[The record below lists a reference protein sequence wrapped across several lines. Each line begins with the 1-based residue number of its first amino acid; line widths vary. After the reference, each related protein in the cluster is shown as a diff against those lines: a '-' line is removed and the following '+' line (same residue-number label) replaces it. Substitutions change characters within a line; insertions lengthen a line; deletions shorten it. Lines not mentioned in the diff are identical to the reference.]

1 MGSGKTSAIINKMF
15 SVTNHNEKFIFIT
28 PFLSEIE
35 RIIKHNDEMCQ
46 FKQPFNNGSGK
57 LEDLHKLLANGE
69 NIATTHALFLK
80 ATDETIQLIHE
91 GGYIL
96 ILDEV
101 LDVLHNFN
109 EVVPKDKRIT
119 YKKSAKD
126 EDGDFEWLIN
136 NGYIKSDENYNVQWH
151 GPATSNFHYS
161 EVKRLAEN
169 NTLRCID
176 NVLFWEYPQEVFK
189 AFSEIYVLTYLF
201 EGSILD
207 KYFQMYNL
215 HYKKVSSEKVGHSF
229 QLCSYSDDLKIRQ
242 QFANLINIYEG
253 NLNDIGNKKSA
264 FSVSWLKSANK
275 DRLNKIK
282 KVIRNYRD
290 SVKAKSSEIMW
301 TTIKQNRID
310 EKLSNVK
317 GFRFTKQLTAKDKKL
332 SEKELNKLRCFV
344 PCNAR
349 ATNDFADRTVLL
361 YLINRFLNPEV
372 KKYFAK
378 RGFPLDEDQF
388 ATSEMIQWIWR
399 SAIRKGK
406 PIHLFVPSSRMRG
419 LLYNWLGVQP
429 SRRTDPVRI
438 AS

>member
-1 MGSGKTSAIINKMF
+1 MGSGKTSSIISKMF
-15 SVTNHNEKFIFIT
+15 SVTNHNKNFIFIT

-126 EDGDFEWLIN
+126 DDGDFEWLIN
-136 NGYIKSDENYNVQWH
+136 NGYIKVDENYNVKWH

-215 HYKKVSSEKVGHSF
+215 HYKKVLSEKIGHNF
-229 QLCSYSDDLKIRQ
+229 QLCNYSDDLKIRQ
-242 QFANLINIYEG
+242 QFASLINIYEG
-253 NLNDIGNKKSA
+253 SLNNIGSKKSA
-264 FSVSWLKSANK
+264 FSVSWLK
-275 DRLNKIK
+275 
-282 KVIRNYRD
+282 
-290 SVKAKSSEIMW
+290 
-301 TTIKQNRID
+301 
-310 EKLSNVK
+310 
-317 GFRFTKQLTAKDKKL
+317 
-332 SEKELNKLRCFV
+332 
-344 PCNAR
+344 NAR
-349 ATNDFADRTVLL
+349 DRKSV
-361 YLINRFLNPEV
+361 V
-372 KKYFAK
+372 
-378 RGFPLDEDQF
+378 
-388 ATSEMIQWIWR
+388 
-399 SAIRKGK
+399 
-406 PIHLFVPSSRMRG
+406 
-419 LLYNWLGVQP
+419 
-429 SRRTDPVRI
+429 
-438 AS
+438 

>member
-1 MGSGKTSAIINKMF
+1 MGSGKTSSIIRKMF
-15 SVTNHNEKFIFIT
+15 SVTNHNENFIFIT

-80 ATDETIQLIHE
+80 ATDETIQLIYE

-96 ILDEV
+96 VLDEV
-101 LDVLHNFN
+101 LDVLYNFN

-136 NGYIKSDENYNVQWH
+136 NEYIKIDDSYNVKWQ
-151 GPATSNFHYS
+151 GPATANFHYS

-215 HYKKVSSEKVGHSF
+215 HYKKVSSEKKEHIF

-242 QFANLINIYEG
+242 RFADLINIYEG
-253 NLNDIGNKKSA
+253 GLNNIGNKKSA
-264 FSVSWLKSANK
+264 FSVSWLKGANR
-275 DRLNKIK
+275 DRMDEIK
-282 KVIRNYRD
+282 RAMRNYRD
-290 SVKAKSSEIMW
+290 SVKAKSSNIMW
-301 TTIKQNRID
+301 TTIKQNQLD
-310 EKLSNVK
+310 EKLGNVR
-317 GFRFTKQLTAKDKKL
+317 GFKYIKQLTADDKKL

-361 YLINRFLNPEV
+361 YLINRYLNPEI

-406 PIHLFVPSSRMRG
+406 PIYLFVPSSRMRG
-419 LLYNWLGVQP
+419 LLYDWLGVQP
-429 SRRTDPVRI
+429 SPRTSPVRI

>member
-15 SVTNHNEKFIFIT
+15 SVTNHNENFIFIT

-429 SRRTDPVRI
+429 SRRTAPVRI

>member
-1 MGSGKTSAIINKMF
+1 MGSGKTSSIINKMF
-15 SVTNHNEKFIFIT
+15 SVTNHNENFIFIT

-46 FKQPFNNGSGK
+46 FKQPFNNGNGK

-96 ILDEV
+96 VLDEV
-101 LDVLHNFN
+101 IDVLYDFN
-109 EVVPKDKRIT
+109 EAVPKDKRIT
-119 YKKSAKD
+119 YKKSAKG

-136 NGYIKSDENYNVQWH
+136 NNYIKVDDTCNVEWH
-151 GPATSNFHYS
+151 GPATANFHYS
-161 EVKRLAEN
+161 EVKRLAES

-215 HYKKVSSEKVGHSF
+215 YYKKVASEKAGHNF

-242 QFANLINIYEG
+242 QFANLVNIYEG
-253 NLNDIGNKKSA
+253 SLNNIGNKKSA
-264 FSVSWLKSANK
+264 FSVSWLKSANR
-275 DRLNKIK
+275 DRTDEIK
-282 KVIRNYRD
+282 RTMRNYRD
-290 SVKAKSSEIMW
+290 SVKATSSTIMW
-301 TTIKQNRID
+301 TTVKQNRFD
-310 EKLSNVK
+310 EKLGNVK
-317 GFRFTKQLTAKDKKL
+317 GFKFIKQLTADDKKL
-332 SEKELNKLRCFV
+332 PEKELNKLRCFV

-361 YLINRFLNPEV
+361 YLINRYLNPEI

-406 PIHLFVPSSRMRG
+406 PIHLFIPSSRMRG
-419 LLYNWLGVQP
+419 LLYDWLGVQP
-429 SRRTDPVRI
+429 SSRTNPVRI

>member
-1 MGSGKTSAIINKMF
+1 
-15 SVTNHNEKFIFIT
+15 
-28 PFLSEIE
+28 
-35 RIIKHNDEMCQ
+35 
-46 FKQPFNNGSGK
+46 
-57 LEDLHKLLANGE
+57 
-69 NIATTHALFLK
+69 
-80 ATDETIQLIHE
+80 
-91 GGYIL
+91 
-96 ILDEV
+96 
-101 LDVLHNFN
+101 
-109 EVVPKDKRIT
+109 
-119 YKKSAKD
+119 
-126 EDGDFEWLIN
+126 
-136 NGYIKSDENYNVQWH
+136 
-151 GPATSNFHYS
+151 
-161 EVKRLAEN
+161 
-169 NTLRCID
+169 
-176 NVLFWEYPQEVFK
+176 
-189 AFSEIYVLTYLF
+189 
-201 EGSILD
+201 
-207 KYFQMYNL
+207 MYNL

>member
-1 MGSGKTSAIINKMF
+1 MIRKMF
-15 SVTNHNEKFIFIT
+15 SVTNHNENFIFIT

-35 RIIKHNDEMCQ
+35 RIIKHNDEICR

-57 LEDLHKLLANGE
+57 LEDLHKLLVNGE

-126 EDGDFEWLIN
+126 EDGDFEWLVN
-136 NGYIKSDENYNVQWH
+136 NGYIRIDDNYNVKWH

-264 FSVSWLKSANK
+264 FSVSWLKGANM
-275 DRLNKIK
+275 DRIDKIK
-282 KVIRNYRD
+282 RVMRNYRD
-290 SVKAKSSEIMW
+290 SIKAKSSDIMW

-310 EKLSNVK
+310 EKLGNVR
-317 GFRFTKQLTAKDKKL
+317 GFKFIRQLTADDKNL
-332 SEKELNKLRCFV
+332 PEKELNKLRCFV

-361 YLINRFLNPEV
+361 YLINRYLNPEI
-372 KKYFAK
+372 KKYFSK

-388 ATSEMIQWIWR
+388 ATSEMIQWVWR

-406 PIHLFVPSSRMRG
+406 PIHLFIPSSRMRG
-419 LLYNWLGVQP
+419 LLYDWLGVQP

>member
-1 MGSGKTSAIINKMF
+1 MF
-15 SVTNHNEKFIFIT
+15 SVTNHNENFIFIT

-80 ATDETIQLIHE
+80 ATDETIQLIYE

-96 ILDEV
+96 VLDEV
-101 LDVLHNFN
+101 LDVLYNFN

-136 NGYIKSDENYNVQWH
+136 NEYIKIDDSYNVKWQ
-151 GPATSNFHYS
+151 GPATANFHYS

-215 HYKKVSSEKVGHSF
+215 HYKKVSSEKKEHIF

-242 QFANLINIYEG
+242 RFADLINIYEG
-253 NLNDIGNKKSA
+253 GLNNIGNKKSA
-264 FSVSWLKSANK
+264 FSVSWLKGANR
-275 DRLNKIK
+275 DRMDEIK
-282 KVIRNYRD
+282 RAMRNYRD
-290 SVKAKSSEIMW
+290 SVKAKSSNIMW
-301 TTIKQNRID
+301 TTIKQNQLD
-310 EKLSNVK
+310 EKLGNVR
-317 GFRFTKQLTAKDKKL
+317 GFKYIKQLTADDKKL

-361 YLINRFLNPEV
+361 YLINRYLNPEI

-406 PIHLFVPSSRMRG
+406 PIYLFVPSSRMRG
-419 LLYNWLGVQP
+419 LLYDWLGVQP
-429 SRRTDPVRI
+429 SPRTSPVRI

>member
-1 MGSGKTSAIINKMF
+1 MGSGKTSSIINKMF
-15 SVTNHNEKFIFIT
+15 SITNHNENFIFIT

-35 RIIKHNDEMCQ
+35 RILKHNNEMCK

-57 LEDLHKLLANGE
+57 LEDLHTLLANGK
-69 NIATTHALFLK
+69 NIATTHALFMK
-80 ATDETIQLIHE
+80 ANDETIQLIHE

-96 ILDEV
+96 VLDEV

-109 EVVPKDKRIT
+109 DVVPKDKRIT
-119 YKKSAKD
+119 YKKSSID
-126 EDGDFEWLIN
+126 DDGDFEWLVN
-136 NGYIKSDENYNVQWH
+136 NEYIKIDDDYNVKWH
-151 GPATSNFHYS
+151 GPATANFHYS
-161 EVKRLAEN
+161 EVKRFAEN

-189 AFSEIYVLTYLF
+189 AFSRIYVLTYLF

-215 HYKKVSSEKVGHSF
+215 QYEKISSERVGHNF
-229 QLCSYSDDLKIRQ
+229 QLCSYSNDLATRQ
-242 QFANLINIYEG
+242 EFSKLINIYEG
-253 NLNDIGNKKSA
+253 PLNNIGNKKSA
-264 FSVSWLKSANK
+264 FSVSWLNPNK
-275 DRLNKIK
+275 GHINEIK
-282 KVIRNYRD
+282 KTMRNYKD
-290 SVKAKSSEIMW
+290 LIKAKSSEIMW
-301 TTIKQNRID
+301 TTTKQNKVD
-310 EKLSNVK
+310 EKLNSVK
-317 GFRFTKQLTAKDKKL
+317 GFKFVRQLKAEDKKL
-332 SEKELNKLRCFV
+332 SEREFNKLRCFV

-361 YLINRFLNPEV
+361 YLINRYLNPEI

-388 ATSEMIQWIWR
+388 ATSEMVQWVWR

-406 PIHLFVPSSRMRG
+406 PIDLFVPSSRMRG
-419 LLYNWLGVQP
+419 LLYDWLGSQP
-429 SRRTDPVRI
+429 VSRTNPVRV